1 MQQEQHSVVWQNF
14 DFLFE
19 ALHATGFTGEGDLSE
34 AAAVEIRCVVLPG
47 EGLHGL
53 QPVLHFIP
61 LWRRNGKCESEFSQK
76 RDKDNLI
83 KSHRGQ
89 ETISFSQLYLEKWMC
104 TKGFKIKDLTCHK
117 VSPLWCWVW
126 RSSQSYTDWARPH
139 WAYPTQYSP

>member
-76 RDKDNLI
+76 RDKDNSI

-89 ETISFSQLYLEKWMC
+89 ETISFPNY
-104 TKGFKIKDLTCHK
+104 I
-117 VSPLWCWVW
+117 
-126 RSSQSYTDWARPH
+126 
-139 WAYPTQYSP
+139 

>member
-1 MQQEQHSVVWQNF
+1 MQQEQDSVVWQNF

-83 KSHRGQ
+83 KSHKGQ
-89 ETISFSQLYLEKWMC
+89 ETISFPNY
-104 TKGFKIKDLTCHK
+104 F
-117 VSPLWCWVW
+117 
-126 RSSQSYTDWARPH
+126 
-139 WAYPTQYSP
+139 